1 MEKTDIPQT
10 TVEFRRGPGAL
21 ALWWG
26 VLAGPIAFALD
37 ETISYATV
45 QHSCSTGVHGI
56 EHFYTALGILIACS
70 GIAAAQWCYRRIPT
84 SVSLEQGSTESR
96 SRWMAIYGTAASIV
110 FIVVMIAISIPKWA
124 MSACDQ

>member
-1 MEKTDIPQT
+1 MEKTEVRQT
-10 TVEFRRGPGAL
+10 AVEFRRGPGAL

-56 EHFYTALGILIACS
+56 EHFYTALGILIAFS
-70 GIAAAQWCYRRIPT
+70 GLAAAQWCYRRIPN

-110 FIVVMIAISIPKWA
+110 FILVVIAISIPKWA
-124 MSACDQ
+124 MSPCDQ